1 VLFYSSPN
9 RFVAGVGAFLWWSK
23 NLVVFLEEILKRQKM
38 YCFICFE
45 LLLAVGAT
53 LFLCWSSLGLGDGG
67 GGAWAKIRTKM
78 FFFFVVES

>member
-9 RFVAGVGAFLWWSK
+9 RFVAVVGAFLWWSK

-38 YCFICFE
+38 YCFCAI
-45 LLLAVGAT
+45 

>member
-1 VLFYSSPN
+1 
-9 RFVAGVGAFLWWSK
+9 
-23 NLVVFLEEILKRQKM
+23 M

-53 LFLCWSSLGLGDGG
+53 LFLCWSSLGLGDAD